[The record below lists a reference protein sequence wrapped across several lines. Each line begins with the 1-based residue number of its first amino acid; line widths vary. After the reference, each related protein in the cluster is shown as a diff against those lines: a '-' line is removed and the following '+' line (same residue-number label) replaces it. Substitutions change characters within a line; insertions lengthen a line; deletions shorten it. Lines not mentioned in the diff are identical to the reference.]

1 MVKYIYGDIIF
12 VENLLMNY
20 LILFSTAKLT
30 KSRYKKINILLA
42 SVAGAIYAVFYYY
55 PGFEYLYTWF
65 LKIIFSLFII
75 VVAFNPYTL
84 KEFCRKILVFYIV
97 SIIFGGAAFGIY
109 YLINGVKFA
118 YKGIFY
124 IDSFPVK
131 LLLAS
136 ILLAYIFVR
145 FSWGYIISK
154 IKREK
159 VLLDVSIIKEDKK
172 AYLVALL
179 DTGNSLTD
187 PITNLPVLVAEY
199 EAIKELLPSEIQR
212 IFEENKEN
220 NLNAIASVLSRSEWI
235 TRFRFIPFN
244 SLGVENGLLIGF
256 KPDGIRIEDNSGKN
270 FIRDI
275 IVAIYN
281 KKLSRD
287 GEYSALL
294 HPEILTD
301 HYRGENSA

>member
-1 MVKYIYGDIIF
+1 M
-12 VENLLMNY
+12 ENLLMNY

-42 SVAGAIYAVFYYY
+42 SIAGAIYAVFYYY

>member
-42 SVAGAIYAVFYYY
+42 SIAGAIYAVFYYY

-159 VLLDVSIIKEDKK
+159 ILLDVSIIKEDKK

-199 EAIKELLPSEIQR
+199 EAIKELLPLEIQR

>member
-42 SVAGAIYAVFYYY
+42 SIAGAIYAVFYYY

>member
-42 SVAGAIYAVFYYY
+42 SIAGAIYAVFYYY

-159 VLLDVSIIKEDKK
+159 ILLDVSIIKEDKK

>member
-159 VLLDVSIIKEDKK
+159 ILLDVSIIKEDKK

-199 EAIKELLPSEIQR
+199 EAIKELLPLEIQR